1 MKKRKRKRGYFFKKL
16 GITIV
21 VPLFLMVIGSMM
33 MIIPL
38 WTRFGEIITYSSL
51 VFNNPTT
58 EIQQTQFTINDQT
71 MYRPLIGEQFA
82 TLFIDEVELEVPVFQ
97 GESAAELRKGAGHYV
112 LSVLPGEGGNVVLSG
127 HREKAFYSLKD
138 VEIGNMV
145 TIETDYGK
153 YQYEVSDIYI
163 TTPDD
168 VTPTVPTETERLTMY
183 TCYPFVK
190 WGPTPERY
198 VVVAEFV
205 SMK

>member
-33 MIIPL
+33 MIPL

-82 TLFIDEVELEVPVFQ
+82 TLFIDEVALEVPVFQ

-183 TCYPFVK
+183 TCYPFIK

-198 VVVAEFV
+198 VVVADFV

>member
-33 MIIPL
+33 ITIPL

-82 TLFIDEVELEVPVFQ
+82 TLFIDEVALEVPVFQ
-97 GESAAELRKGAGHYV
+97 GESTAELRKGAGHYV

-198 VVVAEFV
+198 VVVADFV